1 MNDKKRK
8 KASALRSH
16 YFLCDPDLSDV
27 GRGISHVSVF
37 GGPWFFGIMI
47 RRGEILISRVIY
59 AIIIIHNFA
68 SVGQHLGGSKRG
80 IVHVTGHTS
89 LSANCRFSM
98 HTTNGIVNCHVG

>member
-1 MNDKKRK
+1 MTREERRQVHSDPII
-8 KASALRSH
+8 SSVILT
-16 YFLCDPDLSDV
+16 FLDV

-89 LSANCRFSM
+89 LSANCRSSM
-98 HTTNGIVNCHVG
+98 HTTDGIVNCHVG